1 MSELTIPPETAPSS
15 AKPPSTTPPSATPPS
30 ATPPP
35 ARALP
40 RWKEPALVVTIAIA
54 GLWLTFNLLA
64 FAFAQSPSAT
74 LARAVAG
81 TWGTP
86 YGAGQVLFKAT
97 PLLFTGF
104 AFHIAQRAGLFNIG
118 AEGQLAAA
126 SLCGA
131 AFAAY
136 LPASTPAPVAIF
148 LALVVSALA
157 GALVA
162 LPPAVMRARLGVH
175 EVISGIMMNRI
186 VDVLVPFTLA
196 TVLGASAMRT
206 VDVAPGAVL
215 PRLDRLFGALSGS
228 AASLAFPLAV
238 ALVITFHLWLVRSRA
253 GREMGWVGMSAAAC
267 RAEGVDV
274 RGRLVLAML
283 LSGAFAGLGMS
294 ATVLG
299 YKGYFE
305 IGLGSGAGFA
315 GVAVALLGRGHPA
328 GIILAAVFFGT
339 LEQAG
344 LAINARVP
352 KEAMTVLEAVA
363 IVLVSAA
370 SRFTG
375 APAGS
380 APEPAGPSA
389 QPVSETSDTA
399 TATVPAAPAAPSEE
413 TPS

>member
-1 MSELTIPPETAPSS
+1 M
-15 AKPPSTTPPSATPPS
+15 
-30 ATPPP
+30 
-35 ARALP
+35 RA

-54 GLWLTFNLLA
+54 GLWITFNLLA
-64 FAFAQSPSAT
+64 FAFAESPAAT
-74 LARAVAG
+74 LSRAIAG

-86 YGAGQVLFKAT
+86 YGIGQVLFKAT
-97 PLLFTGF
+97 PLIFTGY
-104 AFHIAQRAGLFNIG
+104 AFHVAQRSGLFNIG

-131 AFAAY
+131 AFAAN
-136 LPASTPAPVAIF
+136 LKDSIPAPIAIP
-148 LALVVSALA
+148 LALLVAAGV

-162 LPPAVMRARLGVH
+162 APPAIMRARLGVH

-196 TVLGASAMRT
+196 TLLGASSMRT
-206 VDVAPGAVL
+206 ADVKPAAVL
-215 PRLDRLFGALSGS
+215 PRLDRAFSALTGS
-228 AASLAFPLAV
+228 AASLAFPLAIAAVV
-238 ALVITFHLWLVRSRA
+238 ALHFWLQRSRG
-253 GREMGWVGMSAAAC
+253 GRELGWIGLNAGAC

-274 RGRLVLAML
+274 RRRLTQAML

-315 GVAVALLGRGHPA
+315 GVAVALLGRGHPV
-328 GIILAAVFFGT
+328 GILLAAVFFGT

-370 SRFTG
+370 SRFAKT
-375 APAGS
+375 
-380 APEPAGPSA
+380 
-389 QPVSETSDTA
+389 SEARS
-399 TATVPAAPAAPSEE
+399 
-413 TPS
+413 

>member
-1 MSELTIPPETAPSS
+1 MSASEAPRDAGAGGRVS
-15 AKPPSTTPPSATPPS
+15 ASEAP
-30 ATPPP
+30 
-35 ARALP
+35 RA

-54 GLWLTFNLLA
+54 GLWITFNLLA
-64 FAFAQSPSAT
+64 FAFAQAPAAT
-74 LARAVAG
+74 LSRAIAG

-86 YGAGQVLFKAT
+86 YGIGQVLFKAT
-97 PLLFTGF
+97 PLVFTGY
-104 AFHIAQRAGLFNIG
+104 AFHVAQRSGLFNIG

-131 AFAAY
+131 AFAANLRPG
-136 LPASTPAPVAIF
+136 LPAPIAVAC
-148 LALVVSALA
+148 ALVVAA
-157 GALVA
+157 GVGALVA
-162 LPPAVMRARLGVH
+162 APPAIMRARLGVH

-186 VDVLVPFTLA
+186 VEVLVPFTLA
-196 TVLGASAMRT
+196 TLLGASSLRT
-206 VDVAPGAVL
+206 ADVQPSAVL
-215 PRLDRLFGALSGS
+215 PRLDRAFPSLSGS
-228 AASLAFPLAV
+228 AASLAFPLAMAAV
-238 ALVITFHLWLVRSRA
+238 IALHFWLQRSRG
-253 GREMGWVGMSAAAC
+253 GRELGWVGQSAEAC
-267 RAEGVDV
+267 RAEGIDV
-274 RGRLVLAML
+274 RRRLTQAML

-328 GIILAAVFFGT
+328 GILLAAIFFGT

-370 SRFTG
+370 SRFAKT
-375 APAGS
+375 
-380 APEPAGPSA
+380 
-389 QPVSETSDTA
+389 SEARS
-399 TATVPAAPAAPSEE
+399 
-413 TPS
+413 

>member
-1 MSELTIPPETAPSS
+1 MSAAAPGTS
-15 AKPPSTTPPSATPPS
+15 
-30 ATPPP
+30 PP
-35 ARALP
+35 APRASRSSLA
-40 RWKEPALVVTIAIA
+40 RWKEPALVVTLAVS
-54 GLWLTFNLLA
+54 GLWIAFNLLA

-74 LARAVAG
+74 LASAFAG

-86 YGAGQVLFKAT
+86 YGVGQVLFKAT
-97 PLLFTGF
+97 PLVFTGF
-104 AFHIAQRAGLFNIG
+104 AFHVAQRAGLFNIG
-118 AEGQLAAA
+118 AEGQLALA

-131 AFAAY
+131 AFAGR
-136 LPASTPAPVAIF
+136 LPASTPAPVA
-148 LALVVSALA
+148 LALSLLVAVAA
-157 GALVA
+157 AALVA
-162 LPPAVMRARLGVH
+162 LPPALMRARLGVH

-196 TVLGASAMRT
+196 TVLGATAMRT
-206 VDVAPGAVL
+206 ADVVPGAVL
-215 PRLDRLFGALSGS
+215 PRLDRLFPSLAGS
-228 AASLAFPLAV
+228 AASLAFALAV
-238 ALVITFHLWLVRSRA
+238 ALVAALHVWLVRSRA
-253 GREMGWVGMSAAAC
+253 GREMGWIGVNAGAC

-315 GVAVALLGRGHPA
+315 GIAVALLGRGHPA
-328 GIILAAVFFGT
+328 GVVLAAVFFGT
-339 LEQAG
+339 LQQAG

-370 SRFTG
+370 SRFAKADDEG
-375 APAGS
+375 APT
-380 APEPAGPSA
+380 PESPAKPLSA
-389 QPVSETSDTA
+389 QPASDTA
-399 TATVPAAPAAPSEE
+399 PAASGPEPAPAAPDQES
-413 TPS
+413 P

>member
-1 MSELTIPPETAPSS
+1 MSEAVATDAPR
-15 AKPPSTTPPSATPPS
+15 
-30 ATPPP
+30 
-35 ARALP
+35 RA

-54 GLWLTFNLLA
+54 GLWITFNLLA
-64 FAFAQSPSAT
+64 FAFKEAPLAT
-74 LARAVAG
+74 LGRAIAG

-86 YGAGQVLFKAT
+86 YGVGQVLFKAT
-97 PLLFTGF
+97 PLVFTGY
-104 AFHIAQRAGLFNIG
+104 AFHVAQRSGLFNIG

-126 SLCGA
+126 SLVGA
-131 AFAAY
+131 AFAAM
-136 LPASTPAPVAIF
+136 LGQGVPGPVAIV
-148 LALVVSALA
+148 LSLLVAASV

-162 LPPAVMRARLGVH
+162 APPALLRARLGVH

-186 VDVLVPFTLA
+186 VDVLVPITMA
-196 TVLGASAMRT
+196 TVLGATSMRT
-206 VDVAPGAVL
+206 ADVAPGAVL
-215 PRLDRLFGALSGS
+215 PRLDRAFPSLSGS
-228 AASLAFPLAV
+228 AASIAILLAIGAVV
-238 ALVITFHLWLVRSRA
+238 ALHYWLKRSRA
-253 GREMGWVGMSAAAC
+253 GRELGFIGQNADAC

-274 RGRLVLAML
+274 RARLTQAML

-328 GIILAAVFFGT
+328 GILLAAIFFGT

-352 KEAMTVLEAVA
+352 KEAMSVLEAVA

-370 SRFTG
+370 SRF
-375 APAGS
+375 AKS
-380 APEPAGPSA
+380 
-389 QPVSETSDTA
+389 SEARS
-399 TATVPAAPAAPSEE
+399 
-413 TPS
+413 